1 MEEKKI
7 LKMVEELAGAT
18 VDTPFE
24 SDRDILIFRHGKNG
38 KWFGALLNAP
48 RRAVDLAGGGTA
60 RVLNVKCDPMLAE
73 ILKQNFADIVSAYH
87 MNKLHWI
94 SLRVEG
100 DLPEEEWEKL
110 IRLSYTLT
118 LPKCRRAKS

>member
-7 LKMVEELAGAT
+7 LKKVEELAGAI

-24 SDRDILIFRHGKNG
+24 SDRDILIFRHGTNG

-48 RRAVDLAGGGTA
+48 RRAVGLAGEGTA
-60 RVLNVKCDPMLAE
+60 RVLNVKCEPMLAE
-73 ILKQNFADIVSAYH
+73 ILKQNFADIVPAYH
-87 MNKLHWI
+87 MNKMHWI

-100 DLPEEEWEKL
+100 DLPDEEWEKL

-118 LPKCRRAKS
+118 LPKCCRIKS